1 MPITKNPDGSLKLT
15 PMSETPGAPMGYG
28 MYTGTGPEMLPGF
41 IKTLGGSSPGGAGQ
55 DRSNID
61 FLLNP
66 NFNTYE
72 TDTRAAEKAVG
83 AGQSGSNW
91 AGNVRSN
98 MLDSE
103 RIKRFQLGHE
113 MLQPYLQRDFQASE
127 GAADRASAL
136 QRAIMEGNQAMERLQ
151 LSEAGQTAR
160 LSQEE
165 RARLE
170 QLAEQGRQSMQQLM
184 IREAGES
191 GRQRES
197 IGGQLANTLLSSVLK
212 PGGGSSGGGG
222 VGNGHVFSEKWGVSR
237 SPGYR
242 WQTDLD
248 GDVIGGVAPP
258 PDYYNPNRMG
268 GSSSSVGSTSVDRIL
283 RRYGLL

>member
-1 MPITKNPDGSLKLT
+1 MAAAASPLTHLSTGIGVDPEKNPFDPRFAGPKIQQ
-15 PMSETPGAPMGYG
+15 PG
-28 MYTGTGPEMLPGF
+28 MLPNY
-41 IKTLGGSSPGGAGQ
+41 IGGPGQ

-66 NFNTYE
+66 NFNTFE

-127 GAADRASAL
+127 SAAGRAADL
-136 QRAIMEGNQAMERLQ
+136 QRSIMEGNQAMERLQ

-170 QLAEQGRQSMQQLM
+170 QLAEQGRQSMQQLLL
-184 IREAGES
+184 REAGES
-191 GRQRES
+191 GRQREA
-197 IGGQLANTLLSSVLK
+197 IGGQLANTLLSNALR
-212 PGGGSSGGGG
+212 PPGSSSTRTTSGG
-222 VGNGHVFSEKWGVSR
+222 SR
-237 SPGYR
+237 SPSPSYR
-242 WQTDLD
+242 WQTDPD
-248 GDVIGGVAPP
+248 SGQVVGGVAPP
-258 PDYYNPNRMG
+258 PSYYENMG
-268 GSSSSVGSTSVDRIL
+268 GSSSAGSTSVDRIL